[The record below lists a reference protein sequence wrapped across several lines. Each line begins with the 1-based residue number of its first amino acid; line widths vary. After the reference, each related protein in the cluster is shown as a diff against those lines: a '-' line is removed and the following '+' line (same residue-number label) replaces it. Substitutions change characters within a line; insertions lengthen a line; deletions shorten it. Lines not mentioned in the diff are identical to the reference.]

1 MVARCLGES
10 INSCVVW
17 ILFVTF
23 YYLKLINISF
33 IKIVYIYYFFNTLNF
48 DYELNLKSQYF
59 IILKRTLILINKV
72 Y

>member
-33 IKIVYIYYFFNTLNF
+33 IKIVYIYFFFNTLNF

>member
-1 MVARCLGES
+1 MVARCMGES

-33 IKIVYIYYFFNTLNF
+33 IKIVYIYFFFNTLNF

>member
-1 MVARCLGES
+1 MVARCMGES